1 MASSFATRGAA
12 QLASATIPLCEHL
25 TQHPC
30 AHSTFSFMAASRV
43 QELFHPD
50 PTTSVWADV
59 VLPLPLPQTFTYR
72 IPEEL
77 VPQVQRGVRVEVPF
91 GKGKYYA
98 ALVWRVHREA
108 PSWRTKPILSV
119 LDEAPIVSES
129 QLQLWAWIAE
139 YYLCTLGE
147 VMDVALPSHLK
158 LASERL
164 LVLGPLFDD
173 FFDDLSEKEHLIAQA
188 LRIRHELPIG
198 EVRKIV
204 AQKSIMPLVKQLL
217 DKRLVYI
224 KESLHDDY
232 RPRTIGCVR
241 LAEPYRSRAELI
253 EQAFEKCGRSQ
264 RQEHALL
271 ALIQLA
277 RKKAHVSKKELIEAA
292 GIDYAV
298 IRALEKKGILETYER
313 QVSRLYADEDTSP
326 PDGASS
332 LSEAQQQALN
342 QIKGLFAERRPVLLH
357 GVTSSGKT
365 RLYIELMREVLRQG
379 GQVLYLLP
387 EVALTTQLF
396 QRLRRHFRQEEVLV
410 YHHKLSQNERVE
422 LWREVRKGRGIVT
435 GARSALLLPFTNLQ
449 LIIVDE
455 EHDPSFKQ
463 SDPAP
468 RYHARDAALWYAH
481 HLGIPILLGS
491 ATPAVESY
499 LNARKGKYG
508 LVSLSERFGGIRM
521 PEMMVADLR
530 QARQNRQMQAHFTP
544 TLLDAIK
551 EVLARQEQ
559 VILFQNRR
567 GFATALRCQS
577 CAWTAECR
585 HCDVT
590 LTYHKHFNNLQCH
603 YCGYHEAVA
612 ARCPACGSN
621 ELVLKGFGTEKV
633 EDDLRILLPEARVA
647 RLDFD
652 TARSRKKLHALL
664 EQFAAGRIDILVG
677 TQMVTKGLDFEHVG
691 LVGILSAD
699 QLWRFPDFRAA
710 ERAFQLMVQV
720 AGRAGR
726 RHRRGR
732 VVIQAEDTTH
742 PLLQYVLAND
752 YASFF
757 AQEALERRQFGYP
770 PFQRLIKITVKHK
783 KAATANEAAKLLA
796 HELRKQLGPAV
807 LGPAIPLVGRIR
819 NWYLLDV
826 LIKVPPRLQL
836 LHSAKEVLRTTLR
849 DLRQR
854 QGLSGTRWAV
864 DVDP

>member
-1 MASSFATRGAA
+1 
-12 QLASATIPLCEHL
+12 
-25 TQHPC
+25 
-30 AHSTFSFMAASRV
+30 MAASRT
-43 QELFHPD
+43 QEPFHPD
-50 PTTSVWADV
+50 LTTAVWAEV
-59 VLPLPLPQTFTYR
+59 VLPLSLPQTFTYR

-77 VPQVQRGVRVEVPF
+77 VPRVQRGIRVEVPF

-98 ALVWRVHREA
+98 ALVWRVHRRA
-108 PSWRTKPILSV
+108 PTWRTKPILAV
-119 LDEAPIVSES
+119 LDEAPIVSEP
-129 QLQLWAWIAE
+129 QLQLWQWIAE

-147 VMDVALPSHLK
+147 VMDVAMPSHLK

-164 LVLGPLFDD
+164 LVMSPLFDEL
-173 FFDDLSEKEHLIAQA
+173 FDELSEKEYLIAQA
-188 LRIRHELPIG
+188 LRIRHELPIA
-198 EVRKIV
+198 EVRKLLG
-204 AQKSIMPLVKQLL
+204 QQSIMPLIKQLL

-224 KESLHDDY
+224 KETLQDEY
-232 RPRTIGCVR
+232 RPRTVGCVR
-241 LAEPYRSRAELI
+241 LAEPYRSQPERLE
-253 EQAFEKCGRSQ
+253 EAFEKCGRAQ

-277 RKKAHVSKKELIEAA
+277 QKKAHVSKRDLIDTAA
-292 GIDYAV
+292 VDYGV
-298 IRALEKKGILETYER
+298 IRAMEKKGIIESYER
-313 QVSRLYADEDTSP
+313 QISRLYADEDSDAPNTA
-326 PDGASS
+326 ASS
-332 LSEAQQQALN
+332 LSEAQRNALD
-342 QIKGLFAERRPVLLH
+342 QIKHFLAERRPVLLH

-365 RLYIELMREVLRQG
+365 RLYIELMREVLSRE

-422 LWREVRKGRGIVT
+422 LWREVRKGHGIVT

-449 LIIVDE
+449 LIIIDE

-463 SDPAP
+463 AEPAP

-491 ATPAVESY
+491 ATPAVESH

-508 LVSLSERFGGIRM
+508 LVQLNERFGGIHM
-521 PEMMVADLR
+521 PQVVVADIK
-530 QARQNRQMQAHFTP
+530 QARQSRQMQAHFTP
-544 TLLDAIK
+544 TLIEAVK
-551 EVLARQEQ
+551 EVLAQQEQ

-567 GFATALRCQS
+567 GFATALRCQTCS
-577 CAWTAECR
+577 WTAECR

-590 LTYHKHFNNLQCH
+590 LTYHKHANNLQCH
-603 YCGYHEAVA
+603 YCGYCETIATS
-612 ARCPACGSN
+612 CPACGSN
-621 ELVLKGFGTEKV
+621 ELVLKGFGTEKI
-633 EDDLRILLPEARVA
+633 EDDLRVLLPEARVA
-647 RLDFD
+647 RLDLD
-652 TARSRKKLHALL
+652 TARSKKKLHAVLD
-664 EQFAAGRIDILVG
+664 QFAAGQIDILVG

-691 LVGILSAD
+691 LVGILNAD

-726 RHRRGR
+726 RHKRGR
-732 VVIQAEDTTH
+732 VVIQAEDTGH
-742 PLLQYVLAND
+742 PLLQHVLAND
-752 YASFF
+752 YESFF
-757 AQEALERRQFGYP
+757 TQEIRERQQFGYP
-770 PFQRLIKITVKHK
+770 PFQRLIKITVKNK

-796 HELRKQLGPAV
+796 HELRKQLGQAV

-826 LIKVPPRLQL
+826 LIKVPPRLHQIRK
-836 LHSAKEVLRTTLR
+836 AKEVLQHVLH
-849 DLRQR
+849 DLRHR
-854 QGLSGTRWAV
+854 QGLGSTRWAV